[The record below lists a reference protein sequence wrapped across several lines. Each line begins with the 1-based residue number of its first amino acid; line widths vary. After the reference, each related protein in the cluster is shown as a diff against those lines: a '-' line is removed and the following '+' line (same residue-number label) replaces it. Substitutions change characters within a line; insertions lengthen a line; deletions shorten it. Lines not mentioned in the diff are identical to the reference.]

1 MFICI
6 EQHELGL
13 LFQSFPL
20 LFGQEHL
27 DGSFKVTTRL
37 DHQHYVCL
45 FLELL
50 PTHDQGSLVP
60 TVTTALTAF
69 RQEVADV
76 VFDTAEGTE
85 LERFVARTLSYLI

>member
-1 MFICI
+1 M
-6 EQHELGL
+6 
-13 LFQSFPL
+13 
-20 LFGQEHL
+20 
-27 DGSFKVTTRL
+27 

-50 PTHDQGSLVP
+50 PAHDQGSLVP
-60 TVTTALTAF
+60 IITTALTAF

-85 LERFVARTLSYLI
+85 LERLVTRTLSYLVELGG